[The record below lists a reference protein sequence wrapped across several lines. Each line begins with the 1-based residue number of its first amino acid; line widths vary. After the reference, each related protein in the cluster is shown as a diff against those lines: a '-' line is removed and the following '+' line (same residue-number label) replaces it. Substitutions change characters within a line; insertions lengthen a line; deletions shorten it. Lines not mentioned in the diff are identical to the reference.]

1 MSTIDLTKVAGFKAV
16 DAEGN
21 DMGIV
26 SLSEMTNMVKESIIQ
41 EAVAMQ
47 SVSTLAETS
56 TLAATDTYEDK
67 LDISD
72 TFSYVRTL
80 DSSGNPKRTSQ
91 NALATVVGGLIGPA
105 TNEKNGLAPK
115 GLTPYEYNKPG
126 KMVMKL
132 SINTTS
138 AGDVHSSILTI
149 CGVDGSSFGIY
160 LVVNKWNET
169 KVSAKVICGSTSLG
183 GSRLYYVIESNGN
196 VSIYVKNNAYLRF
209 YLSPLNCSFNPTIS
223 TLSTLPSEATEITVS

>member
-1 MSTIDLTKVAGFKAV
+1 MNNMSTIDLTKVAGFKAV

-26 SLSEMTNMVKESIIQ
+26 SISEMTNMVKESIIQ

-91 NALATVVGGLIGPA
+91 NALATVVGGLLSSQKLYPFMDRGDVSDFNQATDAGTYKVSDVTSNIPIGAYNYGVLHVGVA
-105 TNEKNGLAPK
+105 TNLVSQLYIPDDNSLFDYKIFVRIRFGESWRRWRGISI
-115 GLTPYEYNKPG
+115 PY
-126 KMVMKL
+126 
-132 SINTTS
+132 I
-138 AGDVHSSILTI
+138 
-149 CGVDGSSFGIY
+149 
-160 LVVNKWNET
+160 
-169 KVSAKVICGSTSLG
+169 
-183 GSRLYYVIESNGN
+183 
-196 VSIYVKNNAYLRF
+196 
-209 YLSPLNCSFNPTIS
+209 
-223 TLSTLPSEATEITVS
+223 